1 MGGSS
6 GSNPIPPGGTYQF
19 EVILTPVA
27 GKPYQDDGNAVT
39 VNITGGNTYPVLLE
53 AQYSTPAIIP
63 FMPLT
68 DSSEVM
74 LLGFLNS
81 MGQTAI
87 KVAKPLDTNCEEDSW
102 FQRQFDMKSPEQV
115 KQLEKFL
122 LRYERYTTATP
133 VTVTY
138 TSISPMNQFPIAQR
152 RILTSGIDGLLCQT
166 LFDGSIAGTI
176 ISVKVFVSGT
186 AGPLSVAMF
195 ILYYEPR
202 GETIEAT

>member
-1 MGGSS
+1 
-6 GSNPIPPGGTYQF
+6 
-19 EVILTPVA
+19 
-27 GKPYQDDGNAVT
+27 
-39 VNITGGNTYPVLLE
+39 
-53 AQYSTPAIIP
+53 
-63 FMPLT
+63 
-68 DSSEVM
+68 
-74 LLGFLNS
+74 
-81 MGQTAI
+81 
-87 KVAKPLDTNCEEDSW
+87 
-102 FQRQFDMKSPEQV
+102 MKSPEQV